1 MFVNKNC
8 PNDLRVGCLKLT
20 NLASICELEFN
31 LTKELDTEF
40 VDVIKCE
47 LFSNIHDT
55 LWICF
60 QMCRC
65 LKFIVFCYM
74 VVSQIYES
82 LWIGSQ
88 ASQFHVFHN
97 YKTKQTTF
105 INSLGSIRH
114 FGSLRETLF
123 TIIDDFFLGS

>member
-55 LWICF
+55 L
-60 QMCRC
+60 
-65 LKFIVFCYM
+65 
-74 VVSQIYES
+74 
-82 LWIGSQ
+82 
-88 ASQFHVFHN
+88 
-97 YKTKQTTF
+97 
-105 INSLGSIRH
+105 
-114 FGSLRETLF
+114 
-123 TIIDDFFLGS
+123 